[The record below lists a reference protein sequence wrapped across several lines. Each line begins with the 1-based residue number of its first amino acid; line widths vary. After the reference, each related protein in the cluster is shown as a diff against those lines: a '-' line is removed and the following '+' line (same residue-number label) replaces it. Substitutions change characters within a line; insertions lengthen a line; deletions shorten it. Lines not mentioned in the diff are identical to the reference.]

1 MRPRHHLLLV
11 GLLVAACSPE
21 GAQADSATFGQTFTP
36 TLSCNDP
43 GHVDPVFQED
53 SGSGPTYRIS
63 GNGTL
68 TSWSHLAA
76 AGAEG
81 DRIKLKVARIEV
93 VSNGYAYRVV
103 TETPWQPVTPGVLN
117 TFPANIRVEGYDI
130 IGMTMSLGPRPCT
143 ADFGDSSRPFYALY
157 GAEPGQLM
165 NPFAWGK
172 RGERIDLSVQV
183 DLDPVAAIDPCG
195 SPRSCPS
202 PRIGTPEV
210 YPPGIFGRM
219 VRNAVVPA
227 NGRLSLAKPKVE
239 CPEEGPDCLVTTTA
253 TTSVVTASRARRRKT
268 VNVGGSR
275 FTLESDSSTGVTVKL
290 TRSGSRLLRKLKT
303 MRTRIVVAVTRGE
316 EKTSKAYTV
325 TLRPKRVARK

>member
-1 MRPRHHLLLV
+1 MRPRHHLVLL

-21 GAQADSATFGQTFTP
+21 GAQADAATFGQTFTP

-43 GHVDPVFQED
+43 GYRDAVFQED

-63 GNGTL
+63 GDGTL

-93 VSNGYAYRVV
+93 VSTGYAYRVV
-103 TETPWQPVTPGVLN
+103 TETPWQPVIPGVLN

-143 ADFGDSSRPFYALY
+143 ADFGDESRPFYAN
-157 GAEPGQLM
+157 GDPEPGRLM
-165 NPFAWGK
+165 NPFTWGK

-183 DLDPVAAIDPCG
+183 DLDPVAPIDTCEP
-195 SPRSCPS
+195 PRSCPS
-202 PRIGTPEV
+202 PRTGTAEV
-210 YPPGIFGRM
+210 EPPGIFGRV
-219 VRNAVVPA
+219 VRTAVVPA
-227 NGRLSLAKPKVE
+227 NGLLALAKPKID
-239 CPEEGPDCLVTTTA
+239 CPGEGPDCLVTTTA
-253 TTSVVTASRARRRKT
+253 TTSVVTASRPRRRKT
-268 VNVGGSR
+268 VKVGGSR
-275 FTLESDSSTGVTVKL
+275 FTATPDSSPGVKVKL

-303 MRTRIVVAVTRGE
+303 MRTRIVVAVVRGE
-316 EKTSKAYTV
+316 EKTSQAYTV